1 VPEQQGRRGSL
12 RDGGEVSKRVVV
24 ESPAASTPIR
34 FRGDFERDG
43 KEEPMSVFR
52 RFSNI
57 FQEKSNAALDRMED
71 PSQAIDLSYQQLLE
85 QQQKLRTAL
94 VAATTGQKR
103 LENQAADMDKR
114 IAQLN
119 TSAQQAMQGGKEDLA
134 TQALT
139 QAEVL
144 GQQRQALDPQIQSI
158 RAQVAKL
165 QQAIQKYQAKVT
177 AFGNQRESLKA
188 SYEASKATSTA
199 GDTLAGI
206 GEHTSDAAMMMQRA
220 QDKIAR
226 TQAHADAVDSLL
238 DSGVLDAPLL
248 GGGTSTLDD
257 QITATVVDSNV
268 QAKLAAMKSQL
279 GLSGPP
285 SSLQLEA
292 SGIVVRIHGDDQY
305 RLEASARPELDAF
318 DHRLIAAVRANDD
331 AAYHAALGDVTA
343 FVKSKGIA
351 LPHGDLTASTIILPS
366 DDMSLDEVTSMLQQE
381 NWMGEPAAT

>member
-1 VPEQQGRRGSL
+1 
-12 RDGGEVSKRVVV
+12 
-24 ESPAASTPIR
+24 
-34 FRGDFERDG
+34 
-43 KEEPMSVFR
+43 MSVFR

-57 FQEKSNAALDRMED
+57 FQQKSNAALDRLED

-94 VAATTGQKR
+94 VEATTGQKR
-103 LENQAADMDKR
+103 LENQATEMDKR

-119 TSAQQAMQGGKEDLA
+119 TAAQQSMTSGKEALA

-144 GQQRQALDPQIQSI
+144 TQQRQQLNPQIQSI
-158 RAQVAKL
+158 AAQVAKL
-165 QQAIQKYQAKVT
+165 QTGIQRYQARVQ
-177 AFGNQRESLKA
+177 AFASQRESLKA
-188 SYEASKATSTA
+188 SYEASKATSAA

-248 GGGTSTLDD
+248 SGGNTSLDD

-279 GLSGPP
+279 GIA
-285 SSLQLEA
+285 A
-292 SGIVVRIHGDDQY
+292 SADAPALRAGGIVVRIHGEEQY
-305 RLEASARPELDAF
+305 RLAESARAQLDAF
-318 DHRLIAAVRANDD
+318 DHRLVDAVRSGDD
-331 AAYHAALGDVTA
+331 AAFHTALGEVIA
-343 FVKSKGIA
+343 FVKSNGEQTT
-351 LPHGDLTASTIILPS
+351 HDDLATSDIILPS
-366 DDMSLDEVTSMLQQE
+366 ADMSLDEVQTLLAQE
-381 NWMGEPAAT
+381 NWMGQPA

>member
-1 VPEQQGRRGSL
+1 
-12 RDGGEVSKRVVV
+12 
-24 ESPAASTPIR
+24 
-34 FRGDFERDG
+34 
-43 KEEPMSVFR
+43 MSVFR

-57 FQEKSNAALDRMED
+57 FQQKTNAALDRMED

-94 VAATTGQKR
+94 VEATTGQKR
-103 LENQAADMDKR
+103 LENQAAEMDKR
-114 IAQLN
+114 IVQLN
-119 TSAQQAMQGGKEDLA
+119 ASAQQAMQSGKEDLA

-144 GQQRQALDPQIQSI
+144 GQQRHALDPQIQTI
-158 RAQVAKL
+158 GAQVAKL
-165 QQAIQKYQAKVT
+165 QEAIQRYQAKVQ
-177 AFGNQRESLKA
+177 AFASQRESLKA

-248 GGGTSTLDD
+248 SGGTSTLDD
-257 QITATVVDSNV
+257 QITATVVDTNV
-268 QAKLAAMKSQL
+268 QAKLAAMKAQL
-279 GLSGPP
+279 GLAGPASAP
-285 SSLQLEA
+285 QLA
-292 SGIVVRIHGDDQY
+292 AAGIVVRIHGGDQY
-305 RLEASARPELDAF
+305 RLDESARAELDGF

-331 AAYHAALGDVTA
+331 AAFHGALGEVTS
-343 FVKSKGIA
+343 FVKTKGAA
-351 LPHGDLTASTIILPS
+351 LPHGDLSASAIILPS
-366 DDMSLDEVTSMLQQE
+366 DDMSLTEVTTLLQQE

>member
-1 VPEQQGRRGSL
+1 
-12 RDGGEVSKRVVV
+12 
-24 ESPAASTPIR
+24 
-34 FRGDFERDG
+34 
-43 KEEPMSVFR
+43 MSVFR

-57 FQEKSNAALDRMED
+57 FQQKSNAALDRLED

-94 VAATTGQKR
+94 VEATTGQKR
-103 LENQAADMDKR
+103 LENQAAEMDKR

-119 TSAQQAMQGGKEDLA
+119 TAAQQSMQAGKEDLA

-144 GQQRQALDPQIQSI
+144 SQQRQQLDPQIQSI
-158 RAQVAKL
+158 AAQVSKL
-165 QQAIQKYQAKVT
+165 QTGIQRYQARVQ
-177 AFGNQRESLKA
+177 AFASQRESLKA
-188 SYEASKATSTA
+188 SYEASKATSAA

-248 GGGTSTLDD
+248 SGGNTSLDD
-257 QITATVVDSNV
+257 QITATVVDNNV

-279 GLSGPP
+279 GIAAPANAPALG
-285 SSLQLEA
+285 A
-292 SGIVVRIHGDDQY
+292 GGIVVRIHGDEQY
-305 RLEASARPELDAF
+305 RLSESARPQLDAF
-318 DHRLIAAVRANDD
+318 DHRLVAAVRSGDD
-331 AAYHAALGDVTA
+331 AAFHAALGEVAA
-343 FVKSKGIA
+343 FVKSTGTQLA
-351 LPHGDLTASTIILPS
+351 HDDLASSEIILPS
-366 DDMSLDEVTSMLQQE
+366 ADMSLDEVNTMLQQE
-381 NWMGEPAAT
+381 NWMGQPA

>member
-1 VPEQQGRRGSL
+1 L
-12 RDGGEVSKRVVV
+12 
-24 ESPAASTPIR
+24 
-34 FRGDFERDG
+34 
-43 KEEPMSVFR
+43 
-52 RFSNI
+52 
-57 FQEKSNAALDRMED
+57 ED

-94 VAATTGQKR
+94 VEATTGQKR
-103 LENQAADMDKR
+103 LENQATEMDKR
-114 IAQLN
+114 IVQLN
-119 TSAQQAMQGGKEDLA
+119 TSAQQAMQSGKEDLA

-165 QQAIQKYQAKVT
+165 EQAIQRYQAKVQ
-177 AFGNQRESLKA
+177 AFASQRESLKA

-248 GGGTSTLDD
+248 AGGTTSLDD
-257 QITATVVDSNV
+257 QITATVVDNNV
-268 QAKLAAMKSQL
+268 QAKLAAMKAQL
-279 GLSGPP
+279 GLAGP
-285 SSLQLEA
+285 SSAPQLPA
-292 SGIVVRIHGDDQY
+292 AAIVVRIHGNDQY
-305 RLEASARPELDAF
+305 RLDASARPELDGY
-318 DHRLIAAVRANDD
+318 DHQLIAAVRANDD
-331 AAYHAALGDVTA
+331 AAYHTALTAVTA
-343 FVKSKGIA
+343 FVKSKGKP
-351 LPHGDLTASTIILPS
+351 LPHGDLTASDIILPS
-366 DDMSLDEVTSMLQQE
+366 DDMPLNEVTSMLQQE

>member
-1 VPEQQGRRGSL
+1 
-12 RDGGEVSKRVVV
+12 
-24 ESPAASTPIR
+24 
-34 FRGDFERDG
+34 
-43 KEEPMSVFR
+43 MSVFR

-57 FQEKSNAALDRMED
+57 FQQKSNAALDRLED

-94 VAATTGQKR
+94 VEATTGQKR
-103 LENQAADMDKR
+103 LENQATEMDNR
-114 IAQLN
+114 IGQLN
-119 TSAQQAMQGGKEDLA
+119 TAAQQSMRSGKEDLA

-144 GQQRQALDPQIQSI
+144 TQQREQLNPQIQSI
-158 RAQVAKL
+158 AAQVAKL
-165 QQAIQKYQAKVT
+165 QTGIQRYQARVQ
-177 AFGNQRESLKA
+177 AFASQRESLKA
-188 SYEASKATSTA
+188 SYEASKATSAA

-248 GGGTSTLDD
+248 SGGNTSLDD

-279 GLSGPP
+279 GIAAPAGAAVLPAGV
-285 SSLQLEA
+285 
-292 SGIVVRIHGDDQY
+292 IVVRIHGEEQY
-305 RLEASARPELDAF
+305 RLPESTRPQLNTY
-318 DHRLIAAVRANDD
+318 DHRLVAAVRSGDD
-331 AAYHAALGDVTA
+331 AAFHAALGEVIA
-343 FVKSKGIA
+343 FVKSTGAQLA
-351 LPHGDLTASTIILPS
+351 LDDMSSSEIILPS
-366 DDMSLDEVTSMLQQE
+366 ADMSLDEVTTLLQEE
-381 NWMGEPAAT
+381 NWMGQPA

>member
-1 VPEQQGRRGSL
+1 
-12 RDGGEVSKRVVV
+12 
-24 ESPAASTPIR
+24 
-34 FRGDFERDG
+34 
-43 KEEPMSVFR
+43 MSVFR

-57 FQEKSNAALDRMED
+57 FQQKSNAVLDRLED

-94 VAATTGQKR
+94 VEATTGQKR
-103 LENQAADMDKR
+103 LENQAAEMDKR

-119 TSAQQAMQGGKEDLA
+119 TAAQQSMQAGKEDLA

-144 GQQRQALDPQIQSI
+144 TQQRQALEPQIQSI
-158 RAQVAKL
+158 AAQVVKL
-165 QQAIQKYQAKVT
+165 QSAIQKYQAKVA
-177 AFGNQRESLKA
+177 AFASQRESLKA

-238 DSGVLDAPLL
+238 DSGVLDSPLL
-248 GGGTSTLDD
+248 TGGETSLDQ

-268 QAKLAAMKSQL
+268 QAKLAAMKAQL
-279 GLSGPP
+279 GIAAAAPAA
-285 SSLQLEA
+285 QLPGA
-292 SGIVVRIHGDDQY
+292 GIVVRIHGDEQF
-305 RLEASARPELDAF
+305 RLDATLRDQLDVF
-318 DHRLIAAVRANDD
+318 DHRLIAAVRADDD
-331 AAYHAALGDVTA
+331 AAYHAALAEVSD
-343 FVKSKGIA
+343 FVRTKGQQ
-351 LPHGDLTASTIILPS
+351 LPHGDLSASDIILPS
-366 DDMSLDEVTSMLQQE
+366 TDMSLDEVTSMLSQE

>member
-1 VPEQQGRRGSL
+1 
-12 RDGGEVSKRVVV
+12 
-24 ESPAASTPIR
+24 
-34 FRGDFERDG
+34 
-43 KEEPMSVFR
+43 MSVFR

-57 FQEKSNAALDRMED
+57 FQQKSNAALDRLED

-94 VAATTGQKR
+94 VEASTGQKR
-103 LENQAADMDKR
+103 LENQAAEMDKR
-114 IAQLN
+114 IGQLN
-119 TSAQQAMQGGKEDLA
+119 TAAQQAMQSGKEDLA

-144 GQQRQALDPQIQSI
+144 GQQRQQLNPQIQSI
-158 RAQVAKL
+158 AAQVAKL
-165 QQAIQKYQAKVT
+165 QQGIQRYQQRVA
-177 AFGNQRESLKA
+177 AFANQREALKA
-188 SYEASKATSTA
+188 SYEASKATSAA

-248 GGGTSTLDD
+248 GGGGNALDD

-279 GLSGPP
+279 GLAAPAAAPALPDG
-285 SSLQLEA
+285 
-292 SGIVVRIHGDDQY
+292 GIVVRIHGDEQY
-305 RLEASARPELDAF
+305 RLSEPARPQLDAY
-318 DHRLIAAVRANDD
+318 DHRLVDAVRSGDD
-331 AAYHAALGDVTA
+331 AAFHAALGEVTA
-343 FVKSKGIA
+343 FVKSTGTQ
-351 LPHGDLTASTIILPS
+351 LSHEDLSTSEIILPS
-366 DDMSLDEVTSMLQQE
+366 TDMSLDEVTTMLQQE
-381 NWMGEPAAT
+381 NWMGQPA

>member
-1 VPEQQGRRGSL
+1 
-12 RDGGEVSKRVVV
+12 
-24 ESPAASTPIR
+24 
-34 FRGDFERDG
+34 
-43 KEEPMSVFR
+43 MSVFR

-94 VAATTGQKR
+94 VEATTGQKR

-119 TSAQQAMQGGKEDLA
+119 TSAQQAMQAGKEDLA

-144 GQQRQALDPQIQSI
+144 GQQRQAIDPQIQSI

-177 AFGNQRESLKA
+177 AFANQRESLKA
-188 SYEASKATSTA
+188 SYEASKATSSA

-248 GGGTSTLDD
+248 GGASTLDD

-279 GLSGPP
+279 GLSAPAHAP
-285 SSLQLEA
+285 QLEA

-305 RLEASARPELDAF
+305 RLDASARPELDGF
-318 DHRLIAAVRANDD
+318 DHRLIAAVRADDD

-343 FVKSKGIA
+343 FVKSKGMA

-366 DDMSLDEVTSMLQQE
+366 DDMSLDEVISMLQQE

>member
-1 VPEQQGRRGSL
+1 
-12 RDGGEVSKRVVV
+12 
-24 ESPAASTPIR
+24 
-34 FRGDFERDG
+34 
-43 KEEPMSVFR
+43 MSVFR

-94 VAATTGQKR
+94 VEATTGQKR
-103 LENQAADMDKR
+103 LENQAAEMDKR
-114 IAQLN
+114 MTQLN
-119 TSAQQAMQGGKEDLA
+119 ASAQQAMQSGKEDLA

-165 QQAIQKYQAKVT
+165 QQAIQKYQAKVQ
-177 AFGNQRESLKA
+177 AFGSQRESLKA

-238 DSGVLDAPLL
+238 DSGVLDSPLL

-279 GLSGPP
+279 GLAAPAAAG
-285 SSLQLEA
+285 QLETA
-292 SGIVVRIHGDDQY
+292 GIVVRIHGDDQY
-305 RLEASARPELDAF
+305 RLEASVRPELDAF
-318 DHRLIAAVRANDD
+318 DHRLIAAVRASDD
-331 AAYHAALGDVTA
+331 AAYHAALREVTA
-343 FVKSKGIA
+343 FVKSKGMA

-366 DDMSLDEVTSMLQQE
+366 DDMPLDEVTSMLQQE
-381 NWMGEPAAT
+381 NWMGEPAAS

>member
-1 VPEQQGRRGSL
+1 
-12 RDGGEVSKRVVV
+12 
-24 ESPAASTPIR
+24 
-34 FRGDFERDG
+34 
-43 KEEPMSVFR
+43 MSVFR

-57 FQEKSNAALDRMED
+57 FQQKSNAALDRLED

-94 VAATTGQKR
+94 VEATTGQKR
-103 LENQAADMDKR
+103 LENQATEMDNR
-114 IAQLN
+114 IGQLN
-119 TSAQQAMQGGKEDLA
+119 TAAQQSMRSGKEDLA

-144 GQQRQALDPQIQSI
+144 TQQRQQLNPQIQSI
-158 RAQVAKL
+158 AAQVAKL
-165 QQAIQKYQAKVT
+165 QTGIQRYQARVQ
-177 AFGNQRESLKA
+177 AFASQRESLKA
-188 SYEASKATSTA
+188 SYEASKATSAA

-248 GGGTSTLDD
+248 SGGNTSLDD

-279 GLSGPP
+279 GIAAPAGAAALPAG
-285 SSLQLEA
+285 
-292 SGIVVRIHGDDQY
+292 GIVVRIHGEEQY
-305 RLEASARPELDAF
+305 RLPESTRPQLDMY
-318 DHRLIAAVRANDD
+318 DHRLVAAVRAGDD
-331 AAYHAALGDVTA
+331 AAFHAALGEVIG
-343 FVKSKGIA
+343 FVR
-351 LPHGDLTASTIILPS
+351 STGAQVAHDDMSTSEIILPS
-366 DDMSLDEVTSMLQQE
+366 ADMSLDEVTTLLQQE
-381 NWMGEPAAT
+381 NWMGQPA

>member
-1 VPEQQGRRGSL
+1 
-12 RDGGEVSKRVVV
+12 
-24 ESPAASTPIR
+24 
-34 FRGDFERDG
+34 
-43 KEEPMSVFR
+43 MSVFR

-57 FQEKSNAALDRMED
+57 FQQKSNAALDRLED
-71 PSQAIDLSYQQLLE
+71 PSQAIDLTYQQLLE

-94 VAATTGQKR
+94 VEATTGQKR
-103 LENQAADMDKR
+103 LENQAAEMDKR

-119 TSAQQAMQGGKEDLA
+119 TAAQQSMQSGKEDLA

-144 GQQRQALDPQIQSI
+144 TQQRQQLNPQIQSI
-158 RAQVAKL
+158 AAQVAKL
-165 QQAIQKYQAKVT
+165 QTGIQRYQARVQ
-177 AFGNQRESLKA
+177 AFASQRESLKA
-188 SYEASKATSTA
+188 SYEASKATSAA

-248 GGGTSTLDD
+248 SGGSTSLDD

-279 GLSGPP
+279 GIAAPATAAALPAG
-285 SSLQLEA
+285 
-292 SGIVVRIHGDDQY
+292 GIVVRIHGEEQY
-305 RLEASARPELDAF
+305 RLPESTRPQLDAY
-318 DHRLIAAVRANDD
+318 DHRLVAAVRSGDD
-331 AAYHAALGDVTA
+331 AAFHAALGEVAT
-343 FVKSKGIA
+343 FVKSTGA
-351 LPHGDLTASTIILPS
+351 QLAHDDLSTSEIILPS
-366 DDMSLDEVTSMLQQE
+366 ADMSLDEVTTMLQQE
-381 NWMGEPAAT
+381 NWMGQPA